1 MMFSG
6 GFSNAHVENV
16 LESELELLLKAELM
30 WLLCVCTICRLST
43 GSTETMYMTQFWS
56 LV

>member
-1 MMFSG
+1 MTFSG
-6 GFSNAHVENV
+6 GFSNARIENV

-30 WLLCVCTICRLST
+30 WLLCVCTFCRSST